1 MKRYFIFFLAAL
13 ATLSIQSCK
22 DETSEWLDRIP
33 VFRVNAP
40 AGTTEDNE
48 INIDGKSQTVDF
60 TVYASNSWSAEVSG
74 CDAYSFNTSVGG
86 SGKTVISLLTPEN
99 ESEAVREATVSF
111 YLGEVLKDQFTVIQ
125 QIQEPYID
133 LSETEVTLTGYENE
147 FTIDVLS
154 NQESWNYIIETE
166 GASEWIVETAKSGS
180 SVSFSVPENTSG
192 KDRSASLLFTVD
204 GKPELFAVLTINQLK
219 PATPPTDLILDV
231 IFNEDGTAYDASPMK
246 MTVDASRRDS
256 DVVIKKLTD
265 FGGRYAAAFTNP
277 TVARSSLKSGY
288 YMVPYAVGDSFANKI
303 ADGVSYELVFCTYYD
318 PLTYTD
324 GLKQTKPFASTDAGG
339 IGVCLKANSGVIQLE
354 THVGGGWKSPASD
367 VVPVPNRYYHVI
379 GVWDKAAGV
388 STIYVDGEYKASVN
402 AAGDFKFMNTT
413 VDKRW
418 FGIGA
423 DPGSDDTGQI
433 SFYGEV
439 VIARLYD
446 APMSAAEVA
455 ALYRQLNK

>member
-1 MKRYFIFFLAAL
+1 MKRYFIFFVAVLAAMSL
-13 ATLSIQSCK
+13 QSCK
-22 DETSEWLDRIP
+22 DETSKWLDRVP
-33 VFRVNAP
+33 LFRVNAP

-60 TVYASNSWSAEVSG
+60 TILATDLWSAEVSG
-74 CDAYSFNTSVGG
+74 CDAYTFNTSTGG
-86 SGKTVISLLTPEN
+86 SGKTIISLLTPEN
-99 ESEAVREATVSF
+99 ETEAVRKATVSF
-111 YLGEVLKDQFTVIQ
+111 YLGDVLQDEFSVIQ
-125 QIQEPYID
+125 QIQEPYIE
-133 LSETEVTLTGYENE
+133 LSESEITLTGYENE

-154 NQESWNYIIETE
+154 NQDTWSYV
-166 GASEWIVETAKSGS
+166 VETQGVDWLTESAKSAT
-180 SVSFSVPENTSG
+180 SVTFSVPENTSG
-192 KDRSASLLFTVD
+192 ADRTAELLFTVD
-204 GKPELFAVLTINQLK
+204 GKPELFATLIIKQLK
-219 PATPPTDLILDV
+219 PAVPPSDLILDV

-265 FGGRYAAAFTNP
+265 FGGRYAAAFTNT

-288 YMVPYAVGDSFANKI
+288 YMVPYVVGDSFANKI

-324 GLKQTKPFASTDAGG
+324 GLKQTKPFASTEAGG

-367 VVPVPNRYYHVI
+367 IVPVPNRYYHVI

-402 AAGDFKFMNTT
+402 AAGDFKFMNTN

-423 DPGSDDTGQI
+423 DPGADDTGQI

-455 ALYRQLNK
+455 ALYRQLHK